1 MAKDERTSGK
11 KNLKEKKEKIKSA
24 LRNVKI
30 GVTTRGRIVTNLDHK
45 AINEFLEKKMEQEE
59 E

>member
-11 KNLKEKKEKIKSA
+11 KNLEEKKEKIKSA

-30 GVTTRGRIVTNLDHK
+30 GVTTRGRIVTNLDHE

>member
-1 MAKDERTSGK
+1 MK
-11 KNLKEKKEKIKSA
+11 KEENAGDKKPLDEKKEQIKSA

-30 GVTTRGRIVTNLDHK
+30 DVTTRGRIVTNLDHK
-45 AINEFLEKKMEQEE
+45 EINEFLKEKLEQEE

>member
-11 KNLKEKKEKIKSA
+11 KNLEEKKEKIKSS

-30 GVTTRGRIVTNLDHK
+30 GVTTRGRIVTNLDHGE
-45 AINEFLEKKMEQEE
+45 INEFLKKKMDQEE

>member
-11 KNLKEKKEKIKSA
+11 KKLEEKKEKIKSA

-30 GVTTRGRIVTNLDHK
+30 GVTTRGRIVTNLDHE